1 MASKKNSQETNP
13 YVLNSID
20 SVKFMQASYLS
31 TASNNAGSLTQKL
44 EIIHLILFLTQI
56 MNKKDP
62 NKYPDSLSVLSA
74 IFGTDLSN
82 VDESNKLYSTVDIKT
97 VRSFALL
104 CDDLL
109 WGTNEDLKKP
119 EGITNASEIKDKI
132 VTYFT
137 DEWAPF

>member
-1 MASKKNSQETNP
+1 MALKKNSPETNP

-20 SVKFMQASYLS
+20 SIKFMQASYFS

-44 EIIHLILFLTQI
+44 EIITLITFLTQV

-62 NKYPDSLSVLSA
+62 VKYPDSLSVLSA
-74 IFGTDLSN
+74 IFGIDLSKVEEEKSYTS
-82 VDESNKLYSTVDIKT
+82 VDVKT

-132 VTYFT
+132 ITYFT